1 VLGLQK
7 EPAHREAA
15 RADGDFAPAEL
26 TACTAVTVPGDRPAR
41 RRFDGSPVQ
50 TDASVPPPQD
60 ATPPPRPRGRKGIV
74 YSHVCVGEALFPKL
88 GAEKEIRKEDGGQS
102 DGLDADAALEAG
114 AAADS
119 LLARAESVGVLE
131 LSGRLV
137 LMASKGRKIAS
148 EPPGQTDG
156 QRKRI

>member
-1 VLGLQK
+1 
-7 EPAHREAA
+7 
-15 RADGDFAPAEL
+15 
-26 TACTAVTVPGDRPAR
+26 
-41 RRFDGSPVQ
+41 
-50 TDASVPPPQD
+50 
-60 ATPPPRPRGRKGIV
+60 
-74 YSHVCVGEALFPKL
+74 VGEALFPKL